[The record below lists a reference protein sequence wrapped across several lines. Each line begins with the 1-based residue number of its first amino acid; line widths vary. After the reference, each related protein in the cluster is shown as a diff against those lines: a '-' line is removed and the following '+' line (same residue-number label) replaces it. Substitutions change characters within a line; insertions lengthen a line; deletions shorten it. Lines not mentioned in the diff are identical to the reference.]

1 MRAQMQEVGGRMLA
15 SVDETRLHWLVD
27 LDGQQLLPE
36 ISYYG
41 QCLSSEM
48 PGSFLAAYWKGRRDE
63 LW

>member
-1 MRAQMQEVGGRMLA
+1 M
-15 SVDETRLHWLVD
+15 VDP
-27 LDGQQLLPE
+27 DGKQLLPE

-48 PGSFLAAYWKGRRDE
+48 PASWPAAYWRGKQQG